1 MNRTI
6 LNFDATVSSNGLLAD
21 GSAQYTVRL
30 YLNHHIVAYW
40 DLGVEGYL
48 LTQDRA
54 HLDAFIAQK
63 MFQWFRPVVTT
74 VTYVGQ

>member
-6 LNFDATVSSNGLLAD
+6 LNFDATASSNGLLDD
-21 GSAQYTVRL
+21 GSARYTVRL
-30 YLNHHIVAYW
+30 FLNHHIVAYW
-40 DLGVEGYL
+40 DLGDEGFL

-63 MFQWFRPVVTT
+63 MFEWFRSVAARP
-74 VTYVGQ
+74 

>member
-6 LNFDATVSSNGLLAD
+6 LNFEATVSSNGLLAD

-30 YLNHHIVAYW
+30 YANHHIVAYW

-54 HLDAFIAQK
+54 HLDAFIARK
-63 MFQWFRPVVTT
+63 MFEWFRPVTT
-74 VTYVGQ
+74 VVTYINP